1 MNLHNNFNIYNQT
14 INQYTKQFDKIY
26 ALTQLKNR
34 AKLKKSDV
42 DVNVDNI
49 AVVINNISNRLISN
63 MLCHKTNNGSNNDLS
78 NNNSKLNN
86 ISCSHKCNNARS
98 NNGSFN
104 TQQCIKC
111 NSFNL
116 FIDPITANKVC
127 GDCGVLLSK
136 IFNTDAEWR
145 YYGCTD
151 DNKHSDPTRCGL
163 PIDELLPKSS
173 LTTKIKYVGTKYISL
188 VRLHKWNIIHPEE
201 RSLFTVF
208 KYIDNIF
215 KNVNLSITNSAI
227 LQAKEYYKILSAKDD
242 KKGTLTRG
250 IIRKS
255 FIAACIFVSC
265 KNNQTPIQKAEIA
278 QICGIS
284 KFAITKGFKKFSV
297 LEKNKNIQLNKPNDT
312 DETIHNYLQKFS
324 CQLNFTQ
331 TMKEI
336 AHIICNRL
344 PKLKLL
350 QDTNDISISAGLL
363 YYVSILFMYGNNYGN
378 YGNNE
383 RNGGTI
389 SNKGNLIHSSA
400 DNERN
405 SYNERTADNNN
416 NLIHPNAETTQ
427 KNNKI
432 SNEVHI
438 VTNKKRKTRKTRNNP
453 QKYNEN
459 NQNVKNKQTTH
470 NNIQKR
476 GANDIQKRKILNIIN
491 TSVVTLQKVYRILQI
506 HKKYIL
512 IGLDEFIPNNSN
524 K

>member
-1 MNLHNNFNIYNQT
+1 MKHIWVNKSKINSIRSKIND
-14 INQYTKQFDKIY
+14 INQYKKQFEKIY
-26 ALTQLKNR
+26 ALKNKQIYQNNNQIIQTNHAQPTTYDQKDNQTNKIIPITNITQETKPNKTSSINQQHFTQNR
-34 AKLKKSDV
+34 
-42 DVNVDNI
+42 N
-49 AVVINNISNRLISN
+49 INN
-63 MLCHKTNNGSNNDLS
+63 
-78 NNNSKLNN
+78 NNNSNLC
-86 ISCSHKCNNARS
+86 SC
-98 NNGSFN
+98 GS
-104 TQQCIKC
+104 T
-111 NSFNL
+111 NL

-127 GDCGVLLSK
+127 GNCGILLSK

-151 DNKHSDPTRCGL
+151 DNKHTDPTRCGL

-242 KKGTLTRG
+242 RKGTLTRG

-278 QICGIS
+278 KICGIS

-297 LEKNKNIQLNKPNDT
+297 LEKNKNIQLNKPSNT

-324 CQLNFTQ
+324 SQLNFTP

-336 AHIICNRL
+336 SHIICNRL

-363 YYVSILFMYGNNYGN
+363 YYVSILFINNGVDEP
-378 YGNNE
+378 NNM
-383 RNGGTI
+383 NNATVTGANDTNNIAKSSANNTI
-389 SNKGNLIHSSA
+389 SIAKSSA
-400 DNERN
+400 
-405 SYNERTADNNN
+405 NNTN
-416 NLIHPNAETTQ
+416 NIAKSTTNHSQ
-427 KNNKI
+427 ITTNTQISSANN
-432 SNEVHI
+432 
-438 VTNKKRKTRKTRNNP
+438 TNNITKS
-453 QKYNEN
+453 
-459 NQNVKNKQTTH
+459 TTNH
-470 NNIQKR
+470 RQITTNIQKR

-491 TSVVTLQKVYRILQI
+491 TSVVTLQKVYRILQT

-512 IGLDEFIPNNSN
+512 IGLDEFISN